1 MKIQHAYWVIIRGV
15 RYSVPGDDFA
25 YSAEKLG
32 YIAERTS

>member
-15 RYSVPGDDFA
+15 HYNVPGEEFA

-32 YIAERTS
+32 FIVERIS